1 MSSSSAEKTQEQ
13 EPEQIRI
20 KKKPNGTGR
29 KKIEMKKIEKNS
41 SRKVAF
47 SKRRKGLFKK
57 GGELC
62 RLCDAMI
69 AIIVFSPKGR
79 VYTYG
84 YPSVDGVIDQFQSEE
99 DEQRQQPEDQNQYIN
114 DENKYNVDD
123 ERGSISL
130 YHEENCDCVS
140 ENSAAEAAEE
150 GGEKEEE
157 EGEEE
162 KEEYWWEEDIEG
174 LELQELERRRACME
188 ELRDNMALSLE
199 ETMVRRYYERDLF
212 GK

>member
-1 MSSSSAEKTQEQ
+1 MSSSSAEKKQEQEQ

-47 SKRRKGLFKK
+47 SKRRKEFILMATRLLTVLLTNFRVKKMNNDNNQKIKINISMMKINTMWMMKEGLFPYHMK
-57 GGELC
+57 
-62 RLCDAMI
+62 R
-69 AIIVFSPKGR
+69 IVI
-79 VYTYG
+79 VY
-84 YPSVDGVIDQFQSEE
+84 
-99 DEQRQQPEDQNQYIN
+99 QRIP
-114 DENKYNVDD
+114 
-123 ERGSISL
+123 
-130 YHEENCDCVS
+130 
-140 ENSAAEAAEE
+140 AAEAAEE
-150 GGEKEEE
+150 GGEKEE

-174 LELQELERRRACME
+174 LELEELERRRACME

-199 ETMVRRYYERDLF
+199 EMMVRRYYERDLF

>member
-1 MSSSSAEKTQEQ
+1 MSSSSAEKTKEQ

-47 SKRRKGLFKK
+47 SKRRKEFILMATRLLTVLLTNFRVKK
-57 GGELC
+57 MNN
-62 RLCDAMI
+62 DN
-69 AIIVFSPKGR
+69 
-79 VYTYG
+79 
-84 YPSVDGVIDQFQSEE
+84 
-99 DEQRQQPEDQNQYIN
+99 NQKIKIN
-114 DENKYNVDD
+114 ISMMKINTMWMMKE
-123 ERGSISL
+123 GSISL
-130 YHEENCDCVS
+130 SHEENCDCVS

-150 GGEKEEE
+150 GGKKEKEEE